1 MTERQESPLKN
12 NIGGSN
18 MDTNQAINETS
29 AKIAALN
36 DEHRR
41 SMTGC
46 TVTRGITALT
56 SIVNDIFVRV
66 RDFKDF
72 TEDNDPYGEHD
83 FGSFEILGNRIFW
96 KIDYYNEELS
106 GWCDPLSPDCHRV
119 LTIMLA
125 EEY

>member
-1 MTERQESPLKN
+1 
-12 NIGGSN
+12 
-18 MDTNQAINETS
+18 MDTKQDINDTS

-46 TVTRGITALT
+46 TVTRGITALAPFM
-56 SIVNDIFVRV
+56 NEIFVKV
-66 RDFKDF
+66 RDFSEF
-72 TEDNDPYGEHD
+72 TVDNDPYGEHD
-83 FGSFEILGNRIFW
+83 FGSFEAYSHKLFW
-96 KIDYYNEELS
+96 KIDYYDENLEK
-106 GWCDPLSPDCHRV
+106 WCDPLSPVCNRV